1 MKNLNIF
8 FTLMVFEVLGRFRL
22 LGGWLFSMF
31 S

>member
-8 FTLMVFEVLGRFRL
+8 FTLMVFEVLGRL